1 MTHWPTPVSS
11 LALQNKSSNP
21 TFDGSQLRSSHFSCA
36 AIRSPSPILSHLTQP
51 WVLLWCDNQCPQVV
65 LHVLIQVIDLLVVF
79 VDGRVDA
86 QATSASA

>member
-51 WVLLWCDNQCPQVV
+51 WVLLWCDNQVV
-65 LHVLIQVIDLLVVF
+65 LHVLIQVIDLVVF
-79 VDGRVDA
+79 VDGQVDA
-86 QATSASA
+86 QATSAST